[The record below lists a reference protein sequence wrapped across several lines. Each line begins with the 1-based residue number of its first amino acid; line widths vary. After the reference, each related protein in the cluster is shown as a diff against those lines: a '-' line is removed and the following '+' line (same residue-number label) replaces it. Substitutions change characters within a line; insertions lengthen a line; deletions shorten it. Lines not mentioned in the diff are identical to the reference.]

1 MTFIGKN
8 LALLS
13 LIITFCLLSSDIK
26 SRNHSPIDIFE
37 IKRYPFLST
46 IDTITNWN
54 NYGVQ
59 IS

>member
-1 MTFIGKN
+1 MTLIGKN

-26 SRNHSPIDIFE
+26 NRNHAPIDIFE
-37 IKRYPFLST
+37 IKRYPFLPT
-46 IDTITNWN
+46 IDTITNWI

>member
-1 MTFIGKN
+1 MTLIGKN

-13 LIITFCLLSSDIK
+13 LVITFCLLSSDIK
-26 SRNHSPIDIFE
+26 SRNHAPIDIFE
-37 IKRYPFLST
+37 IKRHPFLPT

-54 NYGVQ
+54 NYGVR